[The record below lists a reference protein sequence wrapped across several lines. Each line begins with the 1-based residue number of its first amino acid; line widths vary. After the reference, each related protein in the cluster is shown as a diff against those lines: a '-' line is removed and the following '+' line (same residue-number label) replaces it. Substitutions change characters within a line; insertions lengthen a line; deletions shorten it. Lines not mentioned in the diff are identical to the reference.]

1 MKLYTLLLLNVII
14 WFMNLVKTKDTI
26 DIIMLTIG
34 LIALFAY
41 SHYKDVMS
49 E

>member
-1 MKLYTLLLLNVII
+1 MKLYTLFLLNVII

-34 LIALFAY
+34 LIVLLAY

-49 E
+49 K

>member
-1 MKLYTLLLLNVII
+1 MKLYTLLLLNVIV
-14 WFMNLVKTKDTI
+14 WFMNLVKTRDTI

-34 LIALFAY
+34 LIALFSY